1 MDNDAHT
8 GAFRRSL
15 ALAISRGQSIAAWA
29 RSKDVVVEKARGWAE
44 LPEFRKLVEKVRI
57 EHAEQMVGK
66 LARCAGGAIK
76 QLVALSKN
84 MKHPSV
90 ALAASKAIIDKWIL
104 TTQHFIQS
112 FQYQDLLT
120 RVKAIQAKRD
130 ARAGQMVGKAF
141 RPNGA
146 PAMNPAA
153 AVPR

>member
-1 MDNDAHT
+1 
-8 GAFRRSL
+8 
-15 ALAISRGQSIAAWA
+15 
-29 RSKDVVVEKARGWAE
+29 
-44 LPEFRKLVEKVRI
+44 
-57 EHAEQMVGK
+57 
-66 LARCAGGAIK
+66 
-76 QLVALSKN
+76 

-130 ARAGQMVGKAF
+130 AKAGQMVGKAF

-153 AVPR
+153 AR